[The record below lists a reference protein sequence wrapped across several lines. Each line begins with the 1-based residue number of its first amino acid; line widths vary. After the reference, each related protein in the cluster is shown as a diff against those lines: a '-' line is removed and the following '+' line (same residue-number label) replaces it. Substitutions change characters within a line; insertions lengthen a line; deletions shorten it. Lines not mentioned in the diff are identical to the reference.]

1 MLKYESIM
9 QFILAYN
16 FGKGNFFLVN
26 KLRENYFKF
35 MFLIN
40 KKITLT
46 FSPIMGCSVFLSF
59 L

>member
-1 MLKYESIM
+1 M

-16 FGKGNFFLVN
+16 FGKGNFVLVN

-40 KKITLT
+40 KKISLT
-46 FSPIMGCSVFLSF
+46 FSPIMGCSVFLSI